1 LYAGEACELESS
13 FVGFLAFVDVV
24 LAVAEHS
31 INPLGDLA
39 SNGKERDLALLA
51 AGAPMRYHGLSF
63 TPERSAAKRRGCN

>member
-51 AGAPMRYHGLSF
+51 AGAAHEVSRIEFH
-63 TPERSAAKRRGCN
+63 T